1 MKRTL
6 WNITLASLITLVAY
20 IALYAIWGALLSE
33 VENSTVRLFL
43 IALMTTL
50 AFGFF
55 LLWTAKIRRSVG
67 EEEVRSD
74 YREPRDY
81 TLSGELSLILKREKE
96 TLIAIIAIVLIR
108 FALNTFDSLVF
119 GKKMISHPTFFYV
132 PLCLFSSSIPLP
144 FVGDAVSALLD
155 CVAYLGFLLLYRRKK
170 YRYWI
175 KNKESSAYGTEK

>member
-6 WNITLASLITLVAY
+6 WNVTLASLITLVAY

-33 VENSTVRLFL
+33 VENNSVRLFL

-55 LLWTAKIRRSVG
+55 LLWTAKIKGSVG
-67 EEEVRSD
+67 EDEVRSD
-74 YREPRDY
+74 YRESKAY
-81 TLSGELSLILKREKE
+81 SLSGELSLILKREKRM
-96 TLIAIIAIVLIR
+96 LIAISAIVLIC

-119 GKKMISHPTFFYV
+119 GRKMISHPTLFYA

-144 FVGDAVSALLD
+144 FVGYAVSAVLD
-155 CVAYLGFLLLYRRKK
+155 CVAYMGFLLLYRRKK

-175 KNKESSAYGTEK
+175 MNKESSVYGTEK

>member
-43 IALMTTL
+43 IALMTTF

-81 TLSGELSLILKREKE
+81 TLSGELSLILKRERE
-96 TLIAIIAIVLIR
+96 TLIAIIAIVLIC

-119 GKKMISHPTFFYV
+119 GKKMISHPTFFYA

-144 FVGDAVSALLD
+144 FVGYAVSALLD
-155 CVAYLGFLLLYRRKK
+155 SVAYLGFLLLYRRKK

-175 KNKESSAYGTEK
+175 TNKESSAYGTEK